1 MVVFDQRA
9 AAQRLVLKRDRQE
22 DEAEASTSS
31 SSRAGKRARQED
43 EDASASASASS
54 SGVCA
59 DAVVLD
65 VKPIN
70 AVAPGPSPLVVLDV
84 QPINAVAPGPPPPLV
99 VLDVQ
104 PINAVAP
111 GPLAVLDDQPI
122 NAIAPPRQPPPPPAT
137 DRELPRC
144 VREHFLPALGL
155 RADLPV
161 HFIAEKV
168 VTSTDV
174 DAHQNRFRIP
184 LDGVERCLRA
194 ILTPA
199 ELHAANLL
207 HDMAPRKRTKKMKE
221 NEEEEGAKK
230 KMKEPKKKGK
240 VHGGLRVRLV
250 NLAAGAKELQMS
262 RWDSSRATVVKGEGY
277 LDFVRRCSFREGDV
291 VEVWAFLQRH
301 VRIFGVDVQRGDGVL
316 HVLVVKKNQPQCC
329 YCPVIPHAQ

>member
-1 MVVFDQRA
+1 M
-9 AAQRLVLKRDRQE
+9 
-22 DEAEASTSS
+22 
-31 SSRAGKRARQED
+31 
-43 EDASASASASS
+43 
-54 SGVCA
+54 
-59 DAVVLD
+59 
-65 VKPIN
+65 
-70 AVAPGPSPLVVLDV
+70 VVLDV
-84 QPINAVAPGPPPPLV
+84 QPINAVAPG
-99 VLDVQ
+99 
-104 PINAVAP
+104 
-111 GPLAVLDDQPI
+111 GPLAVLDVQPI

-144 VREHFLPALGL
+144 VRKHFLPALGL

-161 HFIAEKV
+161 HFIAEKT

-221 NEEEEGAKK
+221 NVNAEEEGANK

-250 NLAAGAKELQMS
+250 DLAAGAKELQMS

-316 HVLVVKKNQPQCC
+316 HVLVVKKNQPRCC
-329 YCPVIPHAQ
+329 YCPIIPHAQ